1 MGQRTPHK
9 KEALDSEDLEQ
20 GEGPEKVGATREEY
34 EFYKDWEEADGTG
47 QESLCSTRKCLVG
60 KIKSAPKC
68 DSLVQSRA
76 GLPVNL
82 VLSSTTSLLPLL
94 TT

>member
-1 MGQRTPHK
+1 MGLVR
-9 KEALDSEDLEQ
+9 
-20 GEGPEKVGATREEY
+20 
-34 EFYKDWEEADGTG
+34 
-47 QESLCSTRKCLVG
+47 ESLCSTRKCLVG
-60 KIKSAPKC
+60 KIKTAPKC